1 MQFLSKTG
9 GNGISA
15 VTLRASAQRLKA
27 HTLFCTVRSSIKD
40 STHMLQSNQ
49 LEITILNHSPKSI

>member
-9 GNGISA
+9 GNSISA
-15 VTLRASAQRLKA
+15 VTLRAGAPRLKA

-49 LEITILNHSPKSI
+49 LEITVFVL